1 MNIRYVH
8 KIGVLHKKNPEETN
22 RTVIIYRSAKDN
34 KVEEHGWPMSAY
46 GVSKV
51 GVRMM
56 TTIQQTI
63 MDQDKSRTDIII
75 NCVSMEEKTF
85 MLCYCLS
92 ISYLPWPKI
101 EPQSQA

>member
-1 MNIRYVH
+1 
-8 KIGVLHKKNPEETN
+8 
-22 RTVIIYRSAKDN
+22 
-34 KVEEHGWPMSAY
+34 MSAY

-63 MDQDKSRTDIII
+63 MDQDKSRTFI
-75 NCVSMEEKTF
+75 NSVSMEEKTF

-92 ISYLPWPKI
+92 ISDLPWPKI